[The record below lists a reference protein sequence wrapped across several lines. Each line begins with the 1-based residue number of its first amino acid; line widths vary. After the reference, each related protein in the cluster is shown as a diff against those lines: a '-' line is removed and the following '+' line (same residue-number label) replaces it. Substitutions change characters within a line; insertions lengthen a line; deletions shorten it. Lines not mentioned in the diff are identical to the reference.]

1 MTDETPFS
9 AGPSPEYVE
18 ALDRVMA
25 VGEHQTESKR
35 GLVLRM
41 DDEIE
46 QLPPVPWLSDG
57 ILPANGLAA
66 LYGAPGAGKSFV
78 ALDLALSIAADFPW
92 FSRTL
97 QTGTALYLAAEGL
110 SGLSQRMRAWKAFHR
125 RIGRLGVGFVTTAID
140 LLQPA
145 TVTRVVEVSKTLS
158 DIGPMQLVVIDTL
171 ARSMVGDEND
181 TGDMSR
187 VVANADAI
195 RTGTGATVLLVHHTR
210 KDSDL
215 ERGSSA
221 LRGAVDTLL
230 LCREGD
236 DGRELVCEKQKDAE
250 QFSPIPFRL
259 VAGHGSCIV
268 QASVGGDP
276 GSASEQ
282 AEGMTPKRHA
292 VLKTLANAF
301 TDRGASATE
310 WCKAAAVP
318 ERTFYSIRTWLCR
331 EGYVTEKGTRY
342 TLTPSGKYAA
352 KQPAYAAVTAIQ
364 LQRPLQSLSGNPLEG
379 FPGLQRQQENNGK
392 IAVPLQ
398 SPTLFE
404 PEELDNLLA
413 EADERLGMRERP

>member
-1 MTDETPFS
+1 MIDAPI
-9 AGPSPEYVE
+9 APSPEYLE
-18 ALDRVMA
+18 ALERSMA
-25 VGEHQTESKR
+25 AGEHQTESKR

-46 QLPPVPWLSDG
+46 QLPPVPWLLDG
-57 ILPANGLAA
+57 ILPANGLTA
-66 LYGAPGAGKSFV
+66 LYGAPGAGKSFI
-78 ALDLALSIAADFPW
+78 ALDLALSIAANFPW
-92 FSRTL
+92 LGRTL
-97 QTGTALYLAAEGL
+97 QAGTALYLAAEGL

-125 RIGRLGVGFVTTAID
+125 KTGRVGVGFVTTAID

-145 TVTRVVEVSKTLS
+145 TIPRVCDVAAQLS
-158 DIGPMQLVVIDTL
+158 QIAPVQLVVIDTL

-230 LCREGD
+230 LCRDSD

-268 QASVGGDP
+268 QAS
-276 GSASEQ
+276 GSGSSEDAREQ
-282 AEGMTPKRHA
+282 AEPMTKARRA
-292 VLKTLANAF
+292 ALTALAEAF
-301 TDRGASATE
+301 TTKGASATE
-310 WCKAAAVP
+310 WMKASSIP
-318 ERTFYSIRTWLCR
+318 DRTFFRARTWLVH
-331 EGYVTEKGTRY
+331 EGYVSENGSRY
-342 TLTPSGKYAA
+342 LLTPSGRVAA
-352 KQPAYAAVTAIQ
+352 KNCQVTA
-364 LQRPLQSLSGNPLEG
+364 
-379 FPGLQRQQENNGK
+379 
-392 IAVPLQ
+392 
-398 SPTLFE
+398 SPTAIPFTPAALASRGGGSSRSGTVTGNGSKPRSLFDSE
-404 PEELDNLLA
+404 EEITDLRAELD
-413 EADERLGMRERP
+413 ERNGIREES